1 MKSSLS
7 LLCPLS
13 LLPFCVAILV
23 TLAISS
29 VVASTVAAAV
39 YKTVDKQGNIIYT
52 DTPPAATAATAVNKV
67 TLPPINPVSSPTD
80 PAPAA
85 ALSPV
90 PPESSDADPV
100 TAFTGYSFIA
110 LASPVDGTLM
120 HFNESTLLAQLALTP
135 GLEADHLVQF
145 YVDGSAYGSA
155 IPSLSLSITGL
166 ERGSHRISARVLS
179 SRGAILAVATPVTV
193 QVQRHFK
200 RN

>member
-52 DTPPAATAATAVNKV
+52 DTPPAATAVNEV
-67 TLPPINPVSSPTD
+67 TLPPINPISSPTD

-85 ALSPV
+85 LPPV

-110 LASPVDGTLM
+110 LASPVDGTLV
-120 HFNESTLLAQLALTP
+120 HFDESNLLAQLVLTP

-155 IPSLSLSITGL
+155 IPSLSLSISGL

-179 SRGAILAVATPVTV
+179 SRGAVLAIAAPVTV
-193 QVQRHFK
+193 HVQRHFK

>member
-1 MKSSLS
+1 MKSSLP

-13 LLPFCVAILV
+13 LLSFCVAILV

-29 VVASTVAAAV
+29 VVAPTVAAAV

-85 ALSPV
+85 ALSP
-90 PPESSDADPV
+90 ESSDVDPV

-120 HFNESTLLAQLALTP
+120 HFNESNLLAQLALTP

-155 IPSLSLSITGL
+155 IPSLTLSISGL

-179 SRGAILAVATPVTV
+179 SRGAVLAIAAPVTV
-193 QVQRHFK
+193 HVQRHFK

>member
-1 MKSSLS
+1 MKSSLP
-7 LLCPLS
+7 LLCSLS
-13 LLPFCVAILV
+13 LLSFCVAILV

-29 VVASTVAAAV
+29 VVAPTVAAAV

-52 DTPPAATAATAVNKV
+52 DTPPAATAVNKV

-110 LASPVDGTLM
+110 LASPVDGTLV
-120 HFNESTLLAQLALTP
+120 HFDESNLLAQLVLTP

-155 IPSLSLSITGL
+155 IPSLSLSISGL

-179 SRGAILAVATPVTV
+179 SRGAVLAIAAPVTV
-193 QVQRHFK
+193 HVQRHFK

>member
-1 MKSSLS
+1 MKSSLP

-13 LLPFCVAILV
+13 LLSFCVAILV

-29 VVASTVAAAV
+29 VVAPTVAAAV

-120 HFNESTLLAQLALTP
+120 HFNESNLLAQLALTP

-155 IPSLSLSITGL
+155 IPSLTLSISGL

-179 SRGAILAVATPVTV
+179 SRGAVLAIAAPVTV
-193 QVQRHFK
+193 HVQRHFK

>member
-1 MKSSLS
+1 MKSSLP

-52 DTPPAATAATAVNKV
+52 DTPPAATAVNEV
-67 TLPPINPVSSPTD
+67 TLPPINPISSPTD

-85 ALSPV
+85 LPPV

-110 LASPVDGTLM
+110 LASPVDGTLV
-120 HFNESTLLAQLALTP
+120 HFDESNLLAQLVLTP

-155 IPSLSLSITGL
+155 IPSLSLSISGL

-179 SRGAILAVATPVTV
+179 SRGAVLAIAAPVTV
-193 QVQRHFK
+193 HVQRHFK

>member
-13 LLPFCVAILV
+13 LSSFCAAIVV

-29 VVASTVAAAV
+29 VVAPTVAAAV
-39 YKTVDKQGNIIYT
+39 YKTIDKQGNIIYT
-52 DTPPAATAATAVNKV
+52 DTPPAETAASEVI
-67 TLPPINPVSSPTD
+67 LPPINPISSPAD

-85 ALSPV
+85 ARSPV
-90 PPESSDADPV
+90 SSDADPV
-100 TAFTGYSFIA
+100 TTFTGYSFIA
-110 LASPVDGTLM
+110 LASPLDGTLV
-120 HFNESTLLAQLALTP
+120 HFDEPNLLAQLALTP

-155 IPSLSLSITGL
+155 IPSLSLSIAGL